1 MDVMVLAIVFIIYI
15 FALVFVGY
23 YAYKKTNSS
32 EDFMIAGK
40 DTHPFIMAMSY
51 GATFIST
58 AAIVGFGGVAG
69 QYGMSV
75 LWLAFL
81 NIIIGVFI
89 AFVFLGKRT
98 RRMGHALESL
108 TFPEFLGKR
117 FDSKFIQSVSG
128 LIIFCAM
135 PIYAAVVL
143 IGAARFLESSL
154 LIDFS
159 IALLIL
165 SIIITF
171 YVLFGGIRGVM
182 YTDALQGTIMVVAM
196 VFLLVFVYWLLGGVD
211 TANTALTNMGNLY
224 PADAM
229 ATGGTGWTSFPKF
242 GTPFWWS
249 LVSSTLIGVGIGV
262 LAQPSL
268 IVRFMTVKSD
278 KELNR
283 SVLIGGIFIAVM
295 PTTAYIVGSLSNVYF
310 MDKLGKIAVDV
321 VGGNIDK
328 IIPTFITM
336 ALPEWFVYIFLL
348 SLIAAAM
355 STISSQLHTQGTAFG
370 VDIYHTLRAKSKQ
383 KLDEVS
389 ISRIGILIAIIL
401 ALVMAFLLP
410 GSVVALGTSLFFEIC
425 AAAFLPVF
433 LGALY
438 WKGITRL
445 GAIAGI
451 VSGTFVSLFWLTFV
465 FVFKKTAV
473 GLGICKFIFGVET
486 ILPAAPWP
494 FIDVML
500 IAVPVSAIITIVVS
514 LITKPPAQDVID
526 KAFKNI
532 DNKGSDV

>member
-1 MDVMVLAIVFIIYI
+1 MDVMILSIVFIIYI
-15 FALVFVGY
+15 FSLVLVGY

-69 QYGMSV
+69 EYGMSV

-98 RRMGHALESL
+98 RRMGHALNSL

-117 FDSKFIQSVSG
+117 FDSKFIHYFSG

-135 PIYAAVVL
+135 PLYAAVVL

-154 LIDFS
+154 LINFS

-182 YTDALQGTIMVVAM
+182 YTDALQGSIMVVTM
-196 VFLLVFVYWLLGGVD
+196 IFLLVFVYWMLGGV
-211 TANTALTNMGNLY
+211 TNANTALTNMVNLY
-224 PADAM
+224 PADAI
-229 ATGGTGWTSFPKF
+229 AAGGTGWTAFPEF
-242 GTPFWWS
+242 GSPFWWS

-310 MDKLGKIAVDV
+310 FDKLGKIAVDV
-321 VGGNIDK
+321 VGGNIDS

-370 VDIYHTLRAKSKQ
+370 VDIYGTLRNKSKQ
-383 KLDEVS
+383 KLDQVT
-389 ISRIGILIAIIL
+389 ISRVGILIAIVL
-401 ALVMAFLLP
+401 ALIIAFSLP

-433 LGALY
+433 LGAIY

-451 VSGTFVSLFWLTFV
+451 VSGTIVSLFWLIFV
-465 FVFKKTAV
+465 FQKTAV
-473 GLGICKFIFGVET
+473 GLGVCKCLFGIET
-486 ILPAAPWP
+486 LLPMAPWP

-500 IAVPVSAIITIVVS
+500 IAVPISAIFTIVVS
-514 LITKPPAQDVID
+514 LITKPLDQEVID
-526 KAFKNI
+526 NAFKNI
-532 DNKGSDV
+532 DNKGSDA

>member
-1 MDVMVLAIVFIIYI
+1 MNVMILAIIFIVYI
-15 FALVFVGY
+15 FALVFVAY
-23 YAYKKTNSS
+23 YAYKRTNSS

-40 DTHPFIMAMSY
+40 ETHPFIMAMSY

-69 QYGMSV
+69 QYGMGV

-81 NIIIGVFI
+81 NIIVGIFI

-98 RRMGHALESL
+98 RRMGHALGSL

-117 FDSKFIQSVSG
+117 FDSKFIQYTSG

-165 SIIITF
+165 SIIITC
-171 YVLFGGIRGVM
+171 YVFFGGIRGVM

-196 VFLLVFVYWLLGGVD
+196 IFLLVYTYWLLGGVT
-211 TANTALTNMGNLY
+211 TANTALAGMSNLY
-224 PADAM
+224 PAETM
-229 ATGGTGWTSFPKF
+229 ATGGTGWTTFPAF

-283 SVLIGGIFIAVM
+283 SVLIGGIFIAIM

-336 ALPEWFVYIFLL
+336 ALPEWFVYIFLFIPVIFNCCCNVNNIFT
-348 SLIAAAM
+348 IA
-355 STISSQLHTQGTAFG
+355 H
-370 VDIYHTLRAKSKQ
+370 
-383 KLDEVS
+383 
-389 ISRIGILIAIIL
+389 SRKCIRCGY
-401 ALVMAFLLP
+401 LLN
-410 GSVVALGTSLFFEIC
+410 T
-425 AAAFLPVF
+425 
-433 LGALY
+433 
-438 WKGITRL
+438 
-445 GAIAGI
+445 
-451 VSGTFVSLFWLTFV
+451 
-465 FVFKKTAV
+465 
-473 GLGICKFIFGVET
+473 
-486 ILPAAPWP
+486 
-494 FIDVML
+494 
-500 IAVPVSAIITIVVS
+500 
-514 LITKPPAQDVID
+514 
-526 KAFKNI
+526 
-532 DNKGSDV
+532 

>member
-1 MDVMVLAIVFIIYI
+1 MYKSVHQCILAIVFIIYI
-15 FALVFVGY
+15 FSLVFVGY

-58 AAIVGFGGVAG
+58 AAIVGFGGVASE
-69 QYGMSV
+69 YGMSV

-98 RRMGHALESL
+98 RRMGHALDSL

-117 FDSKFIQSVSG
+117 FDSKFIHYFSG

-135 PIYAAVVL
+135 PLYAAVVL

-171 YVLFGGIRGVM
+171 YVLFGG
-182 YTDALQGTIMVVAM
+182 LQGTIMVIAM
-196 VFLLVFVYWLLGGVD
+196 VFLLVFIYWLLGGVSN
-211 TANTALTNMGNLY
+211 ANTALTNMVNLY
-224 PADAM
+224 PADAI
-229 ATGGTGWTSFPKF
+229 ATGGTGWTAFPEF

-283 SVLIGGIFIAVM
+283 SVLIGGIFIAIM

-310 MDKLGKIAVDV
+310 YDKLGKIAVDV

-328 IIPTFITM
+328 VIPTFITM

-370 VDIYHTLRAKSKQ
+370 VDIYGTIREKSKQ
-383 KLDEVS
+383 KLDQVS
-389 ISRIGILIAIIL
+389 ISRVGILIAIIL
-401 ALVMAFLLP
+401 ALVMAFSLP

-451 VSGTFVSLFWLTFV
+451 VSGTFVSLFWLM

-473 GLGICKFIFGVET
+473 GLGICKFLLGVET

-500 IAVPVSAIITIVVS
+500 IAVPISAIFTIVVS
-514 LITKPPAQDVID
+514 LLTKPPADEVIE
-526 KAFKNI
+526 KAFSQI
-532 DNKGSDV
+532 DTKGSDAK